1 MTADGTDIDGL
12 LEQIRQQQE
21 DVARIQRGVE
31 AMEVKGASRGNEV
44 SVTLRGSGRFTEIAI
59 EAEAQRRYNA
69 EDLGGIVLEA
79 VNDGLT
85 KLAEAT
91 KARFAPI
98 LEASAGAASGPN
110 G

>member
-1 MTADGTDIDGL
+1 MTADIEGL
-12 LEQIRQQQE
+12 LERVRQQQE

-31 AMEVKGASRGNEV
+31 TMEVKGASRGNEV

-59 EAEAQRRYNA
+59 DAETQRRFSA
-69 EDLGGIVLEA
+69 HELGEIVLEA

-91 KARFAPI
+91 RARFAPI
-98 LEASAGAASGPN
+98 IDSAQPRDGGP
-110 G
+110 

>member
-1 MTADGTDIDGL
+1 MTADIDGL
-12 LEQIRQQQE
+12 LAQIRQQQE

-31 AMEVKGASRGNEV
+31 TMEVKGASRGNEV
-44 SVTLRGSGRFTEIAI
+44 SVTLLGSGRFTDIAI
-59 EAEAQRRYNA
+59 DPEAQRRYNA
-69 EDLGGIVLEA
+69 EDLGAIVLEA

-98 LEASAGAASGPN
+98 LGSTAAAAPDRAG
-110 G
+110 

>member
-1 MTADGTDIDGL
+1 MTTDIDGL
-12 LEQIRQQQE
+12 LEQVRQQQE
-21 DVARIQRGVE
+21 DVARIQRSVE

-59 EAEAQRRYNA
+59 DPEAQRRFDA
-69 EDLGGIVLEA
+69 ENLGGLVLEA

-91 KARFAPI
+91 RARFAPI
-98 LEASAGAASGPN
+98 LGETASPAS
-110 G
+110 